1 MLNFLELI
9 RNRVKKDEAENI
21 EKFYNKTFSMCDT
34 EIKKSLL
41 ETGVENTVIILPL
54 ELDYDMVFAGLLLPL
69 IRENQLDLTQI
80 QETGAV
86 ELAQS
91 VLKIESIEMTNQ
103 NEDVA
108 NYRSMLVAMAK
119 DIRVIILKLADVL
132 NKTRHLKKYSVAEQ
146 AKLHKEIVDLYVPLA
161 SRLGLSYIKSE
172 FQDLD
177 LSYTQPNEY
186 KRLMKIMAE
195 DSKAREEQMAKVRVE
210 LTAMLKELKIHG
222 EIQGRI
228 KHVSSIYNK
237 IHQKGYSL
245 SQMYDLTAM
254 RVLVD
259 TVNECYSVLGAVH
272 TKYTPLDG
280 RFKDY
285 IARPKANGY
294 QSLHTSVLVDN
305 KPLEIQIRTFEM
317 HNHAEYG
324 IAAHFLYKEH
334 KKKIDTLDGKLLWIR
349 KLIENPNIN
358 SQSDLVDQLKTDVY
372 SGEIF
377 VQTPLG
383 KIIELPE
390 GSTPVDFAYSIHTN
404 VGNTCVGAKVNGK
417 MVPLNKILCN
427 ADVVEIV
434 TSPNAKGPSK
444 DWLSFVKSSIARN
457 RINQFFKKF
466 DKEDNIKK
474 GKAMLEQSAKNKD
487 ADLKKLLIDDFLKD
501 VFDRYSLKNIDDMYA
516 MIGCGALTT
525 TQVLNRLIALYT
537 QLYNEHK
544 DYVFRPVTV
553 QKDEKTST
561 IAELKSMLVKYAHCC
576 NPVPGDEI
584 VGFVSRGRGVTI
596 HRADCKSVKSLDA
609 DRIMKLSWTEEGLKN
624 SSFVASLKLI
634 VKNTS
639 GMLAN
644 ITNKIAEQKIN
655 ITGINSYNAKDDRT
669 IIYVDL
675 SVNNKSALLDL
686 MKKLSNITNVYEVSR
701 NDT

>member
-1 MLNFLELI
+1 
-9 RNRVKKDEAENI
+9 
-21 EKFYNKTFSMCDT
+21 
-34 EIKKSLL
+34 
-41 ETGVENTVIILPL
+41 
-54 ELDYDMVFAGLLLPL
+54 
-69 IRENQLDLTQI
+69 
-80 QETGAV
+80 
-86 ELAQS
+86 
-91 VLKIESIEMTNQ
+91 
-103 NEDVA
+103 
-108 NYRSMLVAMAK
+108 
-119 DIRVIILKLADVL
+119 
-132 NKTRHLKKYSVAEQ
+132 
-146 AKLHKEIVDLYVPLA
+146 
-161 SRLGLSYIKSE
+161 
-172 FQDLD
+172 
-177 LSYTQPNEY
+177 
-186 KRLMKIMAE
+186 
-195 DSKAREEQMAKVRVE
+195 
-210 LTAMLKELKIHG
+210 
-222 EIQGRI
+222 
-228 KHVSSIYNK
+228 
-237 IHQKGYSL
+237 
-245 SQMYDLTAM
+245 
-254 RVLVD
+254 
-259 TVNECYSVLGAVH
+259 
-272 TKYTPLDG
+272 
-280 RFKDY
+280 
-285 IARPKANGY
+285 
-294 QSLHTSVLVDN
+294 
-305 KPLEIQIRTFEM
+305 M

-324 IAAHFLYKEH
+324 IAAHFLYKEQ

-358 SQSDLVDQLKTDVY
+358 SQSDLIDQLKTDVY

-417 MVPLNKILCN
+417 MVPLNKSLNN

-444 DWLSFVKSSIARN
+444 DWLSFVKSTIARN

-487 ADLKKLLIDDFLKD
+487 ADLKKLLVDDYLKD
-501 VFDRYSLKNIDDMYA
+501 VFERYSLKNLDDMYA

-525 TQVLNRLIALYT
+525 TQVLNRLIAIYT
-537 QLYNEHK
+537 QMDSEHK
-544 DYVFRPVTV
+544 DYVFKPVAV
-553 QKDEKTST
+553 QKNEKTST

-596 HRADCKSVKSLDA
+596 HRADCKSVNSLDA

-644 ITNKIAEQKIN
+644 ITNKIAEQKVN

-675 SVNNKSALLDL
+675 SVSNKSALLDL

>member
-21 EKFYNKTFSMCDT
+21 EKFYNKIFSMCDT

-427 ADVVEIV
+427 ADVVEIN

-474 GKAMLEQSAKNKD
+474 GKTMLEQSAKNKD

-501 VFDRYSLKNIDDMYA
+501 VFERYSLKNTDDMYA

-537 QLYNEHK
+537 QLDSEHK